1 MVQNMVD
8 KIPSPKLAD
17 SAVTPRPKVSIS
29 RNSPRKAAAKPVK
42 ERKKRTVRAYPA
54 SSFQEALVLAQEIV
68 RHAPDGKIRRLTYLK
83 LTDRSGTSSSTQMLI
98 TNSGKYNITKGSY
111 IAEWLE
117 VTADGL
123 IAVNPENSRERLQ
136 ARFKLAVEGIPAFKS
151 LYDEHKGKKIPSH
164 EVMKDFL
171 KGAHK
176 AIENLTECIDLFI
189 VNAKFLGLLQTIAGS
204 ETLIPVEHHL
214 DEVKATPVVPSNSTI
229 PSSAS
234 QGHRDSSNGSSSSAT
249 NWATTCFY
257 MSPIGE
263 DTSEQRQH
271 SNLFLNHLVEPALLE
286 FGLKVVRADLIG
298 ESGMITSQI
307 LEHILKARL
316 VIADLSFQ
324 NPNVFYELAIRHA
337 CRLPIVQIIRKSD
350 KIPFDVDQVR
360 TIQIDNSGIYT
371 LIPKLETYRS
381 EIATYVR
388 QALASS
394 ENVVNPL
401 TVFCP
406 GFQVSLPK

>member
-1 MVQNMVD
+1 MTKEILPPEPQ
-8 KIPSPKLAD
+8 D
-17 SAVTPRPKVSIS
+17 SAAALPPTKTASS
-29 RNSPRKAAAKPVK
+29 RSRSRKKSAKTFK
-42 ERKKRTVRAYPA
+42 ERRKRTVRPYPA
-54 SSFQEALVLAQEIV
+54 SSFQEALTLAQEILK
-68 RHAPDGKIRRLTYLK
+68 HAPDGKIRRLTYLK
-83 LTDRSGTSSSTQMLI
+83 LADRSGTSSSTQMLI
-98 TNSGKYNITKGSY
+98 TNSSKYNITKGSY
-111 IAEWLE
+111 VAEWLE
-117 VTADGL
+117 VTPDGL
-123 IAVNPENSRERLQ
+123 IAASPDDSRERLQ
-136 ARFKLAVEGIPAFKS
+136 SRFNLAVEGIPAFKS
-151 LYDEHKGKKIPSH
+151 LYEEYKSKRIPSH

-171 KGAHK
+171 KSTHSDVDN
-176 AIENLTECIDLFI
+176 ITECLDLFI

-204 ETLIPVEHHL
+204 ETLVPVEHVL
-214 DEVKATPVVPSNSTI
+214 DELKSRPFSFANPAASLSTTDD
-229 PSSAS
+229 
-234 QGHRDSSNGSSSSAT
+234 QRDFSNGSSPAVTSWET
-249 NWATTCFY
+249 ICFY

-271 SNLFLNHLVEPALLE
+271 SDLFLNHLVEPALQE

-307 LEHILKARL
+307 LEHILKSKL

-360 TIQIDNSGIYT
+360 TIQIDNSGIYA

-381 EIATYVR
+381 EIATHVR

-394 ENVVNPL
+394 ENVINPL
-401 TVFCP
+401 TLFCP
-406 GFQVSLPK
+406 GFEVSLPT